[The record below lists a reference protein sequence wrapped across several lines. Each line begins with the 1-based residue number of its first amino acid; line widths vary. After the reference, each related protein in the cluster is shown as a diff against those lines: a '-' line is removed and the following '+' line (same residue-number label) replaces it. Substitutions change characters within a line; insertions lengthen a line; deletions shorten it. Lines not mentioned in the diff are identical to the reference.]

1 MQNEAGLND
10 SVKFKI
16 PPGRRPPSLLR
27 AGGQNPKSHF
37 DPITLEILWRRL
49 VSIVDEADASV
60 ARTAFSSLLR
70 DAHDYTCMFTDSRG
84 QELVQGTFCTPGQAG
99 AMTLGVKA
107 LINSI
112 AADAYQPG
120 DVIIVNDPWLLAGH
134 LNDVCVMSPIFYK
147 ERPVAFT
154 ACVFH
159 HSDIGGRVAS
169 DNRQVYEEGIFI
181 PPLKLY
187 EAGVLNESV
196 LEMIRWNVR
205 TPEEVTGDI
214 RSQVAANHVCAQK
227 VIEMLEDEGLDTLD
241 DLADEI
247 IDRTEKSMRAAI
259 SKIPDG
265 VYPYEGIIEGAGKRE
280 DIAIKVS
287 VEVKDSDINIDFD
300 GTSSQVDWGGN
311 VVYNFTYAYVFMAV
325 KSAFDPDIPI
335 NEGAIRPVKMT
346 APEGTVVNCR
356 FPAAVAARMQIGHFM
371 TEMVYKALAA
381 ATPDNIIAESG
392 GTPAQTNIFYGK
404 RYNAAPWLTMIIR
417 GGGLGAG
424 SRMDGHHCAIFP
436 ANGANTPVEI
446 FESDTP
452 LIVEERSL
460 VCDSG
465 GPGKMR
471 GGLGRKMTI
480 RVPDDDH
487 APQGPT
493 SIAVQAGR
501 YKYPPRGLFGA
512 GPGSGARFLINAQAG
527 DPSGLTLCLPGDIIQ
542 FESAG
547 GGGYGD
553 PLQRD
558 PQAVEAD
565 VVNGYVSIE
574 KARDDYGVVID
585 PAMLK
590 VDAVETEKVR
600 GSRKNKQVG

>member
-1 MQNEAGLND
+1 MPDNHGANNIPN
-10 SVKFKI
+10 SRKFD
-16 PPGRRPPSLLR
+16 
-27 AGGQNPKSHF
+27 A
-37 DPITLEILWRRL
+37 ITLEILWRRL

-99 AMTLGVKA
+99 AMALGVKT

-112 AADAYQPG
+112 ALDAYQPG
-120 DVIIVNDPWLLAGH
+120 DVFIVNDPWLLAGH

-169 DNRQVYEEGIFI
+169 DNRQVYEEGLYI

-196 LEMIRWNVR
+196 LELIRWNVR

-214 RSQVAANHVCAQK
+214 RSQVAANHVCARK
-227 VIEMLEDEGLDTLD
+227 VVEMLADEGLDTLD

-247 IDRTEKSMRAAI
+247 IERTEKSMRAAI
-259 SKIPDG
+259 SKIPNG
-265 VYPYEGIIEGAGKRE
+265 VYPYEGVIEGAGKRE
-280 DIAIKVS
+280 DIAIKVT
-287 VEVKDSDINIDFD
+287 VAVKDSDIHIDFD

-346 APEGTVVNCR
+346 APEGTVVNCK

-371 TEMVYKALAA
+371 TEMVFKALAA

-404 RYNAAPWLTMIIR
+404 RYDSAPWLTMIIR

-480 RVPDDDH
+480 RVPDDDF

-512 GPGSGARFLINAQAG
+512 GSGAGARFLINEEIG
-527 DPSGLTLCLPGDIIQ
+527 DPSGLTLCQPGDVIE
-542 FESAG
+542 FDSAG

-553 PLQRD
+553 PLLRD

-574 KARDDYGVVID
+574 KAREDYGVVID
-585 PAMLK
+585 PTTLK
-590 VDAVETEKVR
+590 VDLEETDKVR
-600 GSRKNKQVG
+600 NLRK

>member
-1 MQNEAGLND
+1 MTDEGVINN
-10 SVKFKI
+10 I
-16 PPGRRPPSLLR
+16 PHSAFRIPHSD
-27 AGGQNPKSHF
+27 KF

-99 AMTLGVKA
+99 AMALGVKK

-112 AADAYQPG
+112 PLNRYQPG
-120 DVIIVNDPWLLAGH
+120 DVFIVNDPWLLAGH

-181 PPLKLY
+181 PPVKLY
-187 EAGVLNESV
+187 DGGVLNEAV
-196 LEMIRWNVR
+196 LKLIRWNVR

-214 RSQVAANHVCAQK
+214 RSQVAANHVCARK
-227 VIEMLEDEGLDTLD
+227 VVEMMEDEGLDTLD
-241 DLADEI
+241 DLAEEI
-247 IDRTEKSMRAAI
+247 IERTEKSMRKAI
-259 SKIPDG
+259 SRIPDG
-265 VYPYEGIIEGAGKRE
+265 VYPYEGVIEGAGKRE
-280 DIAIKVS
+280 DITIKLAVT
-287 VEVKDSDINIDFD
+287 VKGSDILVDFN

-335 NEGAIRPVKMT
+335 NEGAIRPVQMT

-371 TEMVYKALAA
+371 TEMVFKALAQ
-381 ATPDNIIAESG
+381 ATPDSIIAESG
-392 GTPAQTNIFYGK
+392 GTPAQTNIFYG
-404 RYNAAPWLTMIIR
+404 RRHNGNPWLTMIIR

-452 LIVEERSL
+452 LIVDERSL

-465 GPGKMR
+465 GPGRMR
-471 GGLGRKMTI
+471 GGLGRKMVI
-480 RVPDDDH
+480 RVPDDEY

-501 YKYPPRGLFGA
+501 FKYAPQGLFKGKA
-512 GPGSGARFLINAQAG
+512 GSIAKFSINGQAG
-527 DPSGLTLCLPGDIIQ
+527 DPSGLTLVKNGDVVEFQ
-542 FESAG
+542 SAG

-558 PQAVEAD
+558 PEALEAD
-565 VVNGYVSIE
+565 VRNGYVSVE
-574 KARDDYGVVID
+574 TARQDYGVVLD
-585 PAMLK
+585 P
-590 VDAVETEKVR
+590 ETLQMDWAATERLRSER
-600 GSRKNKQVG
+600 G

>member
-1 MQNEAGLND
+1 MNEELKSSNPQSA
-10 SVKFKI
+10 I
-16 PPGRRPPSLLR
+16 P
-27 AGGQNPKSHF
+27 NPKSKF

-99 AMTLGVKA
+99 AMALGVKK
-107 LINSI
+107 LVNSI
-112 AADAYQPG
+112 PLDEYREG
-120 DVIIVNDPWLLAGH
+120 DVFIVNDPWLLAGH

-147 ERPVAFT
+147 QRPVAFT

-187 EAGVLNESV
+187 EAGALNESV
-196 LEMIRWNVR
+196 LDLIRWNVR
-205 TPEEVTGDI
+205 TPEEVTGDL
-214 RSQVAANHVCAQK
+214 RSQVAANHVCSQK

-247 IDRTEKSMRAAI
+247 IDRTEKSMREAI
-259 SKIPDG
+259 SGIPDG
-265 VYPYEGIIEGAGKRE
+265 IYPYEGIIEGAGKRD
-280 DIAIKVS
+280 DIRIKLK
-287 VEVKDSDINIDFD
+287 VEVKDTDIYIDFD
-300 GTSSQVDWGGN
+300 GTSPQVDWGGN

-346 APEGTVVNCR
+346 APEGTVVNCK

-371 TEMVYKALAA
+371 TEMVFKALAE

-404 RYNAAPWLTMIIR
+404 RSNGSPWLTMIIR

-460 VCDSG
+460 VGDSG

-471 GGLGRKMTI
+471 GGLGRKMII
-480 RVPDDDH
+480 RVPDDDT

-493 SIAVQAGR
+493 SIALQAGR
-501 YKYPPRGLFGA
+501 FKYAPRGLFGA
-512 GPGSGARFLINAQAG
+512 GPGVMAKFLINEKDG
-527 DPSGLTLCLPGDIIQ
+527 DPSGLTLCQKGDVIQ
-542 FESAG
+542 FLSAG

-553 PLQRD
+553 AYERD
-558 PQAVEAD
+558 PEAVEQD
-565 VVNGYVSIE
+565 VRNGYVSLE
-574 KARDDYGVVID
+574 KAREDYGVVVD
-585 PAMLK
+585 PGSLK
-590 VDAVETEKVR
+590 VDLAATEKVR
-600 GSRKNKQVG
+600 AEESKSTG

>member
-1 MQNEAGLND
+1 MPDDGGTNN
-10 SVKFKI
+10 I
-16 PPGRRPPSLLR
+16 PNSEFRIPNS
-27 AGGQNPKSHF
+27 KKF
-37 DPITLEILWRRL
+37 DPITLEIFWRRL

-99 AMTLGVKA
+99 AMALGVKK
-107 LINSI
+107 LINTVPL
-112 AADAYQPG
+112 DRYQPG
-120 DVIIVNDPWLLAGH
+120 DVFIVNDPWLLAGH
-134 LNDVCVMSPIFYK
+134 LNDVCVMSPIFFK

-187 EAGVLNESV
+187 HAGVLNEEV
-196 LEMIRWNVR
+196 LKLIRWNVR

-214 RSQVAANHVCAQK
+214 RSQVAANHVCARK
-227 VIEMLEDEGLDTLD
+227 VIEMMTDEGLDTLD

-247 IDRTEKSMRAAI
+247 IDRTEKSMRKAI
-259 SKIPDG
+259 SRIPDG
-265 VYPYEGIIEGAGKRE
+265 VYPYEGVIEGAGKRR
-280 DIAIKVS
+280 DITIKLTVA
-287 VEVKDSDINIDFD
+287 VKGSDIQVDFA
-300 GTSSQVDWGGN
+300 GTSPQVDWGGN

-335 NEGAIRPVKMT
+335 NEGAIRPVKMS
-346 APEGTVVNCR
+346 APEGTVVNCK

-371 TEMVYKALAA
+371 TELVFKALAQ

-404 RYNAAPWLTMIIR
+404 RHNGNPWLTMIIR

-446 FESDTP
+446 YESDTP
-452 LIVEERSL
+452 LIVDERSL

-471 GGLGRKMTI
+471 GGLGRKMVV
-480 RVPDDDH
+480 RVPDDEY
-487 APQGPT
+487 APEGPT

-501 YKYPPRGLFGA
+501 FKYAPQGLFKA
-512 GPGSGARFLINAQAG
+512 KPGSIAKFLINGQAG
-527 DPSGLTLCLPGDIIQ
+527 DPSGLTLVNNGDVIE
-542 FESAG
+542 FHSAG

-558 PQAVEAD
+558 PEAVEAD
-565 VVNGYVSIE
+565 VRNEYVSVE
-574 KARDDYGVVID
+574 KAREDYGVVID
-585 PAMLK
+585 PATLQ
-590 VDAVETEKVR
+590 VDPAATEKLR
-600 GSRKNKQVG
+600 SERR

>member
-1 MQNEAGLND
+1 MNEE
-10 SVKFKI
+10 VK
-16 PPGRRPPSLLR
+16 SS
-27 AGGQNPKSHF
+27 NPQSAIRNPQSNF

-99 AMTLGVKA
+99 AMALGVKK
-107 LINSI
+107 LVNSI
-112 AADAYQPG
+112 PLSDYRPG
-120 DVIIVNDPWLLAGH
+120 DVFIVNDPWLLAGH

-181 PPLKLY
+181 PPLRLY

-196 LEMIRWNVR
+196 LNLIRWNVR

-247 IDRTEKSMRAAI
+247 IDRTEKSMRKAI
-259 SKIPDG
+259 AKIPNG
-265 VYPYEGIIEGAGKRE
+265 VYPYEGIIEGAGKRD
-280 DIAIKVS
+280 DISIKLK
-287 VEVKDSDINIDFD
+287 VEVKDSDIHIDFD

-346 APEGTVVNCR
+346 APEGTVVNCK

-371 TEMVYKALAA
+371 TEMVFKALAE

-404 RYNAAPWLTMIIR
+404 RSNGNPWLTMIIR

-424 SRMDGHHCAIFP
+424 SRMDGHYCAIFP

-452 LIVEERSL
+452 LMVEERSL

-471 GGLGRKMTI
+471 GGLGRKMVI
-480 RVPDDDH
+480 RVPDDDT

-493 SIAVQAGR
+493 SIALQAGR
-501 YKYPPRGLFGA
+501 FKYAPQGLFGA
-512 GPGSGARFLINAQAG
+512 GPGVMAKFLVNDKDG
-527 DPSGLTLCLPGDIIQ
+527 DPSGLTLCHTGDVIQ
-542 FESAG
+542 FLSAG

-553 PLQRD
+553 AFKRD
-558 PQAVEAD
+558 PEAVRQD
-565 VVNGYVSIE
+565 VANGYVSIE
-574 KARDDYGVVID
+574 KAREDYGVVVD
-585 PAMLK
+585 PGTLE
-590 VDAVETEKVR
+590 VDLEETQNLRAAK
-600 GSRKNKQVG
+600 KKAL

>member
-1 MQNEAGLND
+1 MSEDLKSSNPQSA
-10 SVKFKI
+10 I
-16 PPGRRPPSLLR
+16 P
-27 AGGQNPKSHF
+27 NPKSQF

-99 AMTLGVKA
+99 AMALGVRK

-112 AADAYQPG
+112 PFGDYRAG
-120 DVIIVNDPWLLAGH
+120 DVFIVNDPWLLAGH

-147 ERPVAFT
+147 ERPVGFT

-169 DNRQVYEEGIFI
+169 DNRQVYEEGLFI

-187 EAGVLNESV
+187 DAGVLNESV
-196 LEMIRWNVR
+196 LNLIRWNVR

-227 VIEMLEDEGLDTLD
+227 VIEMLQDEGLDTLD

-247 IDRTEKSMRAAI
+247 IDRTEKSMRTAI
-259 SKIPDG
+259 TKIPSG
-265 VYPYEGIIEGAGKRE
+265 IYPYEGIIEGAGRRD
-280 DIAIKVS
+280 DIHIKLT
-287 VEVKDSDINIDFD
+287 VEVKDSDIHIDFD

-311 VVYNFTYAYVFMAV
+311 VVYNFTYAYVFMAI

-346 APEGTVVNCR
+346 APEGSVVNCR

-371 TEMVYKALAA
+371 TEMVFKALAE

-404 RYNAAPWLTMIIR
+404 RATSNPWLTMIIR

-471 GGLGRKMTI
+471 GGLGRKMII
-480 RVPDDDH
+480 RVPDDDT

-493 SIAVQAGR
+493 SIALQAGR
-501 YKYPPRGLFGA
+501 FKYPPRGLFGA
-512 GPGSGARFLINAQAG
+512 GSGALAQFLVNGKDG
-527 DPSGLTLCLPGDIIQ
+527 DPSGLTLCQKGDVIQ
-542 FESAG
+542 FISAG
-547 GGGYGD
+547 GGGYGNAFERN
-553 PLQRD
+553 PE
-558 PQAVEAD
+558 AVEQD
-565 VVNGYVSIE
+565 VINGYVSIE

-585 PAMLK
+585 PDTLK
-590 VDAVETEKVR
+590 VDLVATENIRAKK
-600 GSRKNKQVG
+600 GT

>member
-1 MQNEAGLND
+1 MADNGGKRNGGVKEKLNPQ
-10 SVKFKI
+10 SAI
-16 PPGRRPPSLLR
+16 R
-27 AGGQNPKSHF
+27 NPQSHF

-99 AMTLGVKA
+99 AMALGVKKM
-107 LINSI
+107 INSI
-112 AADAYQPG
+112 ALNEYRPG
-120 DVIIVNDPWLLAGH
+120 DVFIVNDPWLLAGH

-187 EAGVLNESV
+187 DAGVLNEGV
-196 LEMIRWNVR
+196 LELIRWNVR

-214 RSQVAANHVCAQK
+214 RSQVAANHVCARK
-227 VIEMLEDEGLDTLD
+227 VVEMLQDEGLDTLD

-247 IDRTEKSMRAAI
+247 IDRTEKSMRQAI
-259 SKIPDG
+259 AGVPNG
-265 VYPYEGIIEGAGKRE
+265 VYPYEGIIEGAGQRK
-280 DIAIKVS
+280 DINIKLT
-287 VEVKDSDINIDFD
+287 VEVKDSDIHIDFD

-346 APEGTVVNCR
+346 APEGTVVNCK

-371 TEMVYKALAA
+371 TEMVFKALAD
-381 ATPDNIIAESG
+381 ATPHNIIAESG

-404 RYNAAPWLTMIIR
+404 RYNGNPWLTMIIR
-417 GGGLGAG
+417 GGGLGAS

-452 LIVEERSL
+452 LVVEERSL

-471 GGLGRKMTI
+471 GGLGRRMVI
-480 RVPDDDH
+480 RVPDGQY
-487 APQGPT
+487 APEGPT

-501 YKYPPRGLFGA
+501 FKYAPRGLFGA
-512 GPGSGARFLINAQAG
+512 DPGAIAQFLINGQAG
-527 DPSGLTLCLPGDIIQ
+527 DPSGLTLCRNGDVIQ
-542 FESAG
+542 FQSAG

-558 PQAVEAD
+558 PAAVEED
-565 VVNGYVSIE
+565 VRNGYVSIE
-574 KARDDYGVVID
+574 QAKEGYGVVID
-585 PAMLK
+585 PEILT
-590 VDAVETEKVR
+590 VDAAATDKLR
-600 GSRKNKQVG
+600 SDRK

>member
-1 MQNEAGLND
+1 M
-10 SVKFKI
+10 
-16 PPGRRPPSLLR
+16 PS
-27 AGGQNPKSHF
+27 NF

-99 AMTLGVKA
+99 AMALGVKK
-107 LINSI
+107 LVNSI
-112 AADAYQPG
+112 PLSDYRPG
-120 DVIIVNDPWLLAGH
+120 DVFIVNDPWLLAGH

-181 PPLKLY
+181 PPLRLY

-196 LEMIRWNVR
+196 LNLIRWNVR

-247 IDRTEKSMRAAI
+247 IDRTEKSMRKAI
-259 SKIPDG
+259 AKIPNG
-265 VYPYEGIIEGAGKRE
+265 VYPYEGIIEGAGKRD
-280 DIAIKVS
+280 DISIKLK
-287 VEVKDSDINIDFD
+287 VEVKDSDIHIDFD

-346 APEGTVVNCR
+346 APEGTVVNCK

-371 TEMVYKALAA
+371 TEMVFKALAE

-404 RYNAAPWLTMIIR
+404 RSNGNPWLTMIIR

-424 SRMDGHHCAIFP
+424 SRMDGHYCAIFP

-452 LIVEERSL
+452 LMVEERSL

-471 GGLGRKMTI
+471 GGLGRKMVI
-480 RVPDDDH
+480 RVPDDDT

-493 SIAVQAGR
+493 SIALQAGR
-501 YKYPPRGLFGA
+501 FKYAPQGLFGA
-512 GPGSGARFLINAQAG
+512 GPGVMAKFLVNDKDG
-527 DPSGLTLCLPGDIIQ
+527 DPSGLTLCHTGDVIQ
-542 FESAG
+542 FLSAG

-553 PLQRD
+553 AFKRD
-558 PQAVEAD
+558 PEAVRQD
-565 VVNGYVSIE
+565 VANGYVSIE
-574 KARDDYGVVID
+574 KAREDYGVVVD
-585 PAMLK
+585 PGTLR
-590 VDAVETEKVR
+590 VNLEETDKVR
-600 GSRKNKQVG
+600 DSRKNKQ

>member
-1 MQNEAGLND
+1 MPNN
-10 SVKFKI
+10 
-16 PPGRRPPSLLR
+16 
-27 AGGQNPKSHF
+27 GGANSISNSGKF

-99 AMTLGVKA
+99 AMALGVKKM
-107 LINSI
+107 INAI
-112 AADAYQPG
+112 ELEAYRPG
-120 DVIIVNDPWLLAGH
+120 DVYIVNDPWLLAGH

-147 ERPVAFT
+147 QRPVAFT

-169 DNRQVYEEGIFI
+169 DNREVYEEGIFI

-187 EAGVLNESV
+187 DAGVLNEEV

-214 RSQVAANHVCAQK
+214 RSQVAANHVCAEK
-227 VIEMLEDEGLDTLD
+227 VIEMLEDEGLDSLD

-247 IDRTEKSMRAAI
+247 ITRTEKSMRTAI
-259 SKIPDG
+259 AGIPDG
-265 VYPYEGIIEGAGKRE
+265 IYPYEGVIEGAGKRK
-280 DIAIKVS
+280 DITIKLTVN
-287 VEVKDSDINIDFD
+287 VQGSDIHIDFD
-300 GTSSQVDWGGN
+300 GTSAQVDWGGN
-311 VVYNFTYAYVFMAV
+311 VVYNFTYAYVFMGI

-335 NEGAIRPVKMT
+335 NEGAIRPVRMT

-371 TEMVYKALAA
+371 TEMIFKALAK

-404 RYNAAPWLTMIIR
+404 RANGKSWLTMIIR
-417 GGGLGAG
+417 GGGLGAS

-452 LIVEERSL
+452 LIVEERAL

-471 GGLGRKMTI
+471 GGLGRKMII
-480 RVPDDDH
+480 RVPDDEYG
-487 APQGPT
+487 PQGPT

-501 YKYPPRGLFGA
+501 FKYPPQGLFGG
-512 GPGSGARFLINAQAG
+512 GPGAGAKFRVGDQPA
-527 DPSGLTLCLPGDIIQ
+527 DPSGLTLCQPGDVIQ
-542 FESAG
+542 FYSAG
-547 GGGYGD
+547 GGGYGN
-553 PLQRD
+553 PFERD
-558 PQAVEAD
+558 PQAVVAD
-565 VVNGYVSIE
+565 VLNEYVSIGQ
-574 KARDDYGVVID
+574 ARQDYGVVID
-585 PAMLK
+585 PGSLE
-590 VDAVETEKVR
+590 VNVEETTKIR
-600 GSRKNKQVG
+600 AGAKTGQ

>member
-1 MQNEAGLND
+1 MPDRDGKMNMPN
-10 SVKFKI
+10 SSK
-16 PPGRRPPSLLR
+16 
-27 AGGQNPKSHF
+27 F

-99 AMTLGVKA
+99 AMALGVKK
-107 LINSI
+107 LVNSFPPER
-112 AADAYQPG
+112 YQPG
-120 DVIIVNDPWLLAGH
+120 DVFIVNDPWLLAGH

-187 EAGVLNESV
+187 DAGVLNEEV
-196 LEMIRWNVR
+196 LKLIRWNVR

-214 RSQVAANHVCAQK
+214 RSQVAANHVCARK
-227 VIEMLEDEGLDTLD
+227 VVEMMTDEGLDTLD

-247 IDRTEKSMRAAI
+247 IDRTEKSMRKAI
-259 SKIPDG
+259 SRIPDG
-265 VYPYEGIIEGAGKRE
+265 VYPYEGVIEGAGRRK
-280 DIAIKVS
+280 DITIKLTVA
-287 VEVKDSDINIDFD
+287 VKGSDIHVDFA
-300 GTSSQVDWGGN
+300 GTSPQVDWGGN

-346 APEGTVVNCR
+346 APEGTVVNCK

-371 TEMVYKALAA
+371 TEMVFKALAQ

-404 RYNAAPWLTMIIR
+404 RHNGNPWLTMIIR
-417 GGGLGAG
+417 GGGLGAS

-446 FESDTP
+446 YESDTP

-471 GGLGRKMTI
+471 GGLGRKMVI
-480 RVPDDDH
+480 RIPDDEY
-487 APQGPT
+487 APEGPT

-501 YKYPPRGLFGA
+501 FKYAPQGLFHA
-512 GPGSGARFLINAQAG
+512 KPGSIAKFLINGQAG
-527 DPSGLTLCLPGDIIQ
+527 DPSGLTLVNNGDVIE
-542 FESAG
+542 FHSAG

-553 PLQRD
+553 PLRRD
-558 PQAVEAD
+558 PEAVEAD
-565 VVNGYVSIE
+565 VRNEYVSVE
-574 KARDDYGVVID
+574 KAREDYGVVID
-585 PAMLK
+585 PATLRM
-590 VDAVETEKVR
+590 DPAATEKLR
-600 GSRKNKQVG
+600 SEME